1 MVWTKNASET
11 SVIDDLT
18 DDDANEKCDDGQLLA
33 FLFLSLSFSI
43 TVAMMKDDIL
53 HNCTS

>member
-18 DDDANEKCDDGQLLA
+18 DDDTNEKCDDGQLLA
-33 FLFLSLSFSI
+33 FLFLSLSLSLF
-43 TVAMMKDDIL
+43 L
-53 HNCTS
+53 LLLP